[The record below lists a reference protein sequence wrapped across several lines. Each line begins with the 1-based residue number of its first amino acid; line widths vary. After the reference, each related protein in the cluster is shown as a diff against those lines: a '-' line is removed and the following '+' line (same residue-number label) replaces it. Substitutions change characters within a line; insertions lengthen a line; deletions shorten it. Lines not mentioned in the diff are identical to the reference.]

1 MGASSMPILVS
12 VLKTLEL
19 RDFAIVDELMLGLEP
34 GLNVL
39 TGETGAG
46 KSILVDALG
55 LLAGG
60 RADVG
65 FIRNGQESALVQG
78 MFAAGDVFAAARRLV
93 AGSRNTARLNGEL
106 VSVAELSQAGGRLLA
121 VFGQY
126 ASQALLDQAWQRDQL
141 DRLLPQAATRSLEAY
156 RATYARLRTVER
168 EFETLEGAA
177 RDRERQLDMLR
188 FQQDEIDAANLA
200 FGEEEA
206 LQEELV
212 ALRNAERI
220 ALALAEA
227 SATLE
232 VSETNAADLLGTAQ
246 KALNAAAR
254 FHPFPATLAE
264 ELRGLSSSI
273 RAVAQEVAHFLET
286 FEADPGRLDQAE
298 TRLATLERLK
308 RKYGADIA
316 AVLSYRDQV
325 AAQLTQLENVEH
337 DLATLA
343 QERDTLVG
351 DLAHQG
357 ASVSKARARAGPT
370 LAKKVQPLLKRLGMA
385 KASFQV
391 ALEAAE
397 TPTPNGMERVH
408 FGFSANL
415 GEARG
420 PLQARA
426 SGGELSRV
434 MLALNLVTGAS
445 QPTLIFDEIDAG
457 VGGRTARA
465 VGALLSQ
472 LAQQHQVLV
481 VTHLPQVAAF
491 ADAQF
496 SVYKEE
502 ERGRTLV
509 RVARLDRAER
519 EQELARMLFGTVTKA
534 SLGAAR
540 ELLSEAHPASPS

>member
-1 MGASSMPILVS
+1 MEGHSIGGCGLATAGVQRVANGRQLHAYTGLGAKVHSNCVISPLY
-12 VLKTLEL
+12 
-19 RDFAIVDELMLGLEP
+19 DELMLGLEP

-264 ELRGLSSSI
+264 ELRGPSSSI

-357 ASVSKARARAGPT
+357 GLRSPRRGRGQALPSPRRFSPCSNAWAWPRPAFRWRSKPPKPRPPT
-370 LAKKVQPLLKRLGMA
+370 AWSGYTSGSAPIWVRLGVPCRHA
-385 KASFQV
+385 P
-391 ALEAAE
+391 AE
-397 TPTPNGMERVH
+397 VN
-408 FGFSANL
+408 S
-415 GEARG
+415 
-420 PLQARA
+420 
-426 SGGELSRV
+426 
-434 MLALNLVTGAS
+434 
-445 QPTLIFDEIDAG
+445 
-457 VGGRTARA
+457 
-465 VGALLSQ
+465 
-472 LAQQHQVLV
+472 
-481 VTHLPQVAAF
+481 
-491 ADAQF
+491 
-496 SVYKEE
+496 
-502 ERGRTLV
+502 
-509 RVARLDRAER
+509 
-519 EQELARMLFGTVTKA
+519 
-534 SLGAAR
+534 
-540 ELLSEAHPASPS
+540 PASCWPSIW